1 LPFCVISSPVRSEL
15 PDDSVIRSSTQIAG
29 NTSFEELVGRDN
41 ILEMND
47 DIRQRLLLTIGLSW
61 QRPLPPRNDSQRTAR
76 TGEHDGEEGKHSAQT
91 RPRRAPQ
98 VHITYDVD
106 IGDAIESEAALR
118 RRRTGRLFRQPLEP
132 LPKLKDRK
140 FVFIDRDNFNGVLK
154 GIKPRLTYRVDNTLA
169 KNGTQLG
176 VEAEL
181 QQPRRLRATER
192 GQAGGTTAQAAGSA
206 QQAGRPAQQDGRQR
220 QARRAADGRAA
231 NTEKLKTLGKEFGRE
246 AEVKDPS
253 SSDRA

>member
-1 LPFCVISSPVRSEL
+1 MIRSEL
-15 PDDSVIRSSTQIAG
+15 LALENTIAKKESTQHK
-29 NTSFEELVGRDN
+29 LDRV
-41 ILEMND
+41 
-47 DIRQRLLLTIGLSW
+47 
-61 QRPLPPRNDSQRTAR
+61 
-76 TGEHDGEEGKHSAQT
+76 
-91 RPRRAPQ
+91 RAPR

-106 IGDAIESEAALR
+106 IGDAIEKKELPFVVGVLGDFS
-118 RRRTGRLFRQPLEP
+118 GNPLEP

-176 VEAEL
+176 VELNFNSLEDFEPQNVVKQVEPLRKLLEVRNKLADLRNKMGGNDKLEEL
-181 QQPRRLRATER
+181 LMDVLQ
-192 GQAGGTTAQAAGSA
+192 
-206 QQAGRPAQQDGRQR
+206 
-220 QARRAADGRAA
+220 

>member
-1 LPFCVISSPVRSEL
+1 MIRSEL
-15 PDDSVIRSSTQIAG
+15 LALENTMAKKESTQHK
-29 NTSFEELVGRDN
+29 LDCV
-41 ILEMND
+41 
-47 DIRQRLLLTIGLSW
+47 
-61 QRPLPPRNDSQRTAR
+61 
-76 TGEHDGEEGKHSAQT
+76 
-91 RPRRAPQ
+91 RAPR

-106 IGDAIESEAALR
+106 IGDAIEKKELPFVVGVLGDFS
-118 RRRTGRLFRQPLEP
+118 GNPLEP

-176 VEAEL
+176 VELNFNSLEDFEPQNVVKQVEPLRKLLEVRNKLADLRNKMGGNDKLEEL
-181 QQPRRLRATER
+181 LMDVLQ
-192 GQAGGTTAQAAGSA
+192 
-206 QQAGRPAQQDGRQR
+206 
-220 QARRAADGRAA
+220 

-253 SSDRA
+253 SDDRA

>member
-1 LPFCVISSPVRSEL
+1 MIRSEL
-15 PDDSVIRSSTQIAG
+15 LALENTMAKKESTQHK
-29 NTSFEELVGRDN
+29 LDRV
-41 ILEMND
+41 
-47 DIRQRLLLTIGLSW
+47 
-61 QRPLPPRNDSQRTAR
+61 
-76 TGEHDGEEGKHSAQT
+76 
-91 RPRRAPQ
+91 RAPR

-106 IGDAIESEAALR
+106 IGDAIEKKELPFVVGVLGDFS
-118 RRRTGRLFRQPLEP
+118 GNPLEP

-176 VEAEL
+176 VELNFNSLEDFEPQNVVKQVEPLRKLLEVRNKLADLRNKMGGNDKLEEL
-181 QQPRRLRATER
+181 LMDVLQ
-192 GQAGGTTAQAAGSA
+192 
-206 QQAGRPAQQDGRQR
+206 
-220 QARRAADGRAA
+220 

-246 AEVKDPS
+246 AEVKYPS

>member
-1 LPFCVISSPVRSEL
+1 MFRSEL
-15 PDDSVIRSSTQIAG
+15 LALENTMAKKESTQHK
-29 NTSFEELVGRDN
+29 LDRV
-41 ILEMND
+41 
-47 DIRQRLLLTIGLSW
+47 
-61 QRPLPPRNDSQRTAR
+61 
-76 TGEHDGEEGKHSAQT
+76 
-91 RPRRAPQ
+91 RAPR

-106 IGDAIESEAALR
+106 IGDAIEKKELPFVVGVLGDFS
-118 RRRTGRLFRQPLEP
+118 GNPLEP

-176 VEAEL
+176 VELNFNSLEDFEPQNVVKQVEPLRKLLEVRNKLADLRNKMGGNDKLEEL
-181 QQPRRLRATER
+181 LMDVLQ
-192 GQAGGTTAQAAGSA
+192 
-206 QQAGRPAQQDGRQR
+206 
-220 QARRAADGRAA
+220 

-253 SSDRA
+253 SDDRA

>member
-1 LPFCVISSPVRSEL
+1 MIRSEL
-15 PDDSVIRSSTQIAG
+15 LALENTMAKKESTQHK
-29 NTSFEELVGRDN
+29 LDRV
-41 ILEMND
+41 
-47 DIRQRLLLTIGLSW
+47 
-61 QRPLPPRNDSQRTAR
+61 
-76 TGEHDGEEGKHSAQT
+76 
-91 RPRRAPQ
+91 RAPR

-106 IGDAIESEAALR
+106 IGDAIEKKELPFVVGVLGDFS
-118 RRRTGRLFRQPLEP
+118 GNPLEP

-176 VEAEL
+176 VELNFNSLEDFEPQNVVKQVEPLRKLLEVRNKLADLRNKMGGNDKLEEL
-181 QQPRRLRATER
+181 LMDVLQ
-192 GQAGGTTAQAAGSA
+192 
-206 QQAGRPAQQDGRQR
+206 
-220 QARRAADGRAA
+220 

-246 AEVKDPS
+246 AEENDPS

>member
-1 LPFCVISSPVRSEL
+1 MIRSEL
-15 PDDSVIRSSTQIAG
+15 LALENTMAKKESTQHK
-29 NTSFEELVGRDN
+29 LDRV
-41 ILEMND
+41 
-47 DIRQRLLLTIGLSW
+47 
-61 QRPLPPRNDSQRTAR
+61 
-76 TGEHDGEEGKHSAQT
+76 
-91 RPRRAPQ
+91 RAPR

-106 IGDAIESEAALR
+106 IGDAIEKKELPFVVGVLGDFS
-118 RRRTGRLFRQPLEP
+118 GNPLEP

-176 VEAEL
+176 VELNFNSLEDFEPQNVVKQVEPLRKLLEVRNKLADLRNKMGGNDKLEEPLMDVL
-181 QQPRRLRATER
+181 Q
-192 GQAGGTTAQAAGSA
+192 
-206 QQAGRPAQQDGRQR
+206 
-220 QARRAADGRAA
+220 

>member
-1 LPFCVISSPVRSEL
+1 MFRSEL
-15 PDDSVIRSSTQIAG
+15 LALENTMAKKESTQHK
-29 NTSFEELVGRDN
+29 LDRV
-41 ILEMND
+41 
-47 DIRQRLLLTIGLSW
+47 
-61 QRPLPPRNDSQRTAR
+61 
-76 TGEHDGEEGKHSAQT
+76 
-91 RPRRAPQ
+91 RAPR

-106 IGDAIESEAALR
+106 IGDAIEKKELPFVVGVLGDFS
-118 RRRTGRLFRQPLEP
+118 GNPLEP

-140 FVFIDRDNFNGVLK
+140 FVYIDRDNFNGVLK

-176 VEAEL
+176 VELNFNSLEDFEPQNVVKQVEPLRKLLEVRNKLADLRNKMGGNDKLEEL
-181 QQPRRLRATER
+181 LMDVLQ
-192 GQAGGTTAQAAGSA
+192 
-206 QQAGRPAQQDGRQR
+206 
-220 QARRAADGRAA
+220 

>member
-1 LPFCVISSPVRSEL
+1 MIRSEL
-15 PDDSVIRSSTQIAG
+15 LALENTMAKKESTQHK
-29 NTSFEELVGRDN
+29 LDRV
-41 ILEMND
+41 
-47 DIRQRLLLTIGLSW
+47 
-61 QRPLPPRNDSQRTAR
+61 
-76 TGEHDGEEGKHSAQT
+76 
-91 RPRRAPQ
+91 RAPR

-106 IGDAIESEAALR
+106 IGDAIEKKELPFVVGVLGDFS
-118 RRRTGRLFRQPLEP
+118 GNPLEP

-176 VEAEL
+176 VELNFNSLEDFEPQNVVKQVEPLRKLLEVRNKLADLRNKMGGNDKLEEL
-181 QQPRRLRATER
+181 LMDVLQ
-192 GQAGGTTAQAAGSA
+192 
-206 QQAGRPAQQDGRQR
+206 
-220 QARRAADGRAA
+220 

-246 AEVKDPS
+246 AEVKNPS